1 MKDHQLWLDTIN
13 LNIQAG
19 KTLQEALL
27 CADALSA
34 REFSSKALRG
44 WPFKYVNGEQTPES
58 LELESIKPVKPLS
71 AYAQVM
77 ADPDTLEA
85 PL

>member
-1 MKDHQLWLDTIN
+1 MQAKDHQLWLDTLN

-27 CADALSA
+27 CADAIQ
-34 REFSSKALRG
+34 K
-44 WPFKYVNGEQTPES
+44 WPFKTVNGVQTPES
-58 LELESIKPVKPLS
+58 VSLETMKQPKPLS
-71 AYAQVM
+71 GYAKVM
-77 ADPDTLEA
+77 ADPDTEES

>member
-1 MKDHQLWLDTIN
+1 MKNHALWLDTLN

-19 KTLQEALL
+19 KTLQEALQ

-34 REFSSKALRG
+34 
-44 WPFKYVNGEQTPES
+44 WPFKYVNGQQTPES
-58 LELESIKPVKPLS
+58 LELEAMKPVKPLS

-85 PL
+85 LL